1 MNGRLIKK
9 VVRIDEILTQ
19 DYGLKSVSNGK
30 DPLTELVFTVL
41 SQNTNDLNRDRAFES
56 MRQMFPTWEDLV
68 NTTPA
73 KLASAIKVGGLAK
86 IKAARILKMLKYVN
100 KTYNKLNLDFL
111 KEWSDNRV
119 RDFLLNIDG
128 VGPKT
133 AACVLVF
140 SLGRDVMP
148 VDTHVRR
155 VSSRLG
161 ILPLKISDSAA
172 HDYFLEFKNKV
183 SLYQLHLNLIQH
195 GRKICRARKPL
206 CKKCSLGRSCAY
218 YSNNGKSRRFE
229 V

>member
-41 SQNTNDLNRDRAFES
+41 SQNTNDLNRDRAFEA
-56 MRQMFPTWEDLV
+56 MRQMFPTWEDVV
-68 NTTPA
+68 NTTPV

-111 KEWSDNRV
+111 KEWSVNRG

-128 VGPKT
+128 VGPTT

-172 HDYFLEFKNKV
+172 HDYFLEFKNQV
-183 SLYQLHLNLIQH
+183 SLYQLHLNLIRH
-195 GRKICRARKPL
+195 GRRICRARKPL
-206 CKKCSLGRSCAY
+206 CKECSLRRSCAY
-218 YSNNGKSRRFE
+218 YSNNGKLRRFE